1 MVHSVNPLSWTL
13 TALAV
18 STLLVLGPVAKAT
31 EPANPPNPGTVL
43 PSLDELLERD
53 TAVDYGE
60 SKRCLS
66 LHKFK
71 RVQALDENHI
81 LFEVRG
87 GKYYLVQ
94 LERRCPGL
102 RPQNAVSYEPRSSR
116 LCAMDRVRGAGV
128 TAGFSPNCQLGRF
141 QSITE
146 EQLVILKDT
155 LKNRDQNDRHRGKS
169 LKDAKPGVLPADNPE
184 SNKGLPASK
193 S

>member
-1 MVHSVNPLSWTL
+1 M
-13 TALAV
+13 AV
-18 STLLVLGPVAKAT
+18 STLLVLGPVAKAA
-31 EPANPPNPGTVL
+31 EPAAPANPGTVL
-43 PSLDELLERD
+43 PSLGELLELD
-53 TAVDYGE
+53 AAVDYGE

-71 RVQALDENHI
+71 KVKALDENHI

-116 LCAMDRVRGAGV
+116 LCAMDRVRGVGV

-155 LKNRDQNDRHRGKS
+155 LKNRDQNDTHRGKS
-169 LKDAKPGVLPADNPE
+169 LKDPKPVTLPADNPDN
-184 SNKGLPASK
+184 NKAVPASK